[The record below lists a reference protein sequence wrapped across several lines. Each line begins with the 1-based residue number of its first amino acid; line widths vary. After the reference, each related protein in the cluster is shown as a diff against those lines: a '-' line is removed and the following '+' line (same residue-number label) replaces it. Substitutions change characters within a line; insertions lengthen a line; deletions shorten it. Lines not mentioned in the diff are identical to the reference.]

1 MAAPTRTKAQ
11 READLAEISRLYCSG
26 HRQVDIAAV
35 LGIAQQQ
42 VSYDLKRIFADW
54 RKARDADI
62 TRHLNEELAKINT
75 LELEYWEA
83 WRRSC
88 EDRKRTV
95 KEQRKGAETQTNR
108 AAITE
113 ESMLGNPS
121 YLAGVQWCIAKRV
134 EILGLAA
141 PTKIAPTDPSGMNPY
156 MGMTDGALVS
166 ELARFAA
173 SIAGAAIG
181 SDALPLDDPSTS
193 GAEGA
198 TR

>member
-11 READLAEISRLYCSG
+11 READLAEITRRYCSG
-26 HRQVDIAAV
+26 HRQVDIAAA

-42 VSYDLKRIFADW
+42 VSYDLKAIFADW
-54 RKARDADI
+54 RKTRDADL
-62 TRHLNEELAKINT
+62 THHLNEQLAKIDT
-75 LELEYWEA
+75 LELEYWDA

-95 KEQRKGAETQTNR
+95 KEQRKGVESQTSR

-141 PTKIAPTDPSGMNPY
+141 PQKHQHGGDPDNPTPIKTENRVTLYIPANGTEA
-156 MGMTDGALVS
+156 TDGGNDTA
-166 ELARFAA
+166 
-173 SIAGAAIG
+173 
-181 SDALPLDDPSTS
+181 DDDDPT
-193 GAEGA
+193 EG
-198 TR
+198 